1 MPDFDKNL
9 TEMRFTDEKSDIT
22 EQLPAVFSG
31 LYMGRC
37 FCCPECGYGL
47 YGAFSFNGARFL
59 MGSVVLIPLIVINR
73 KKNKAKNQA
82 KFGGKVTIAGGICCG
97 LALCS
102 AALFQQFGIVHT
114 TVGKAGFITTLYII
128 IVPIMGIFLK
138 KKVPR
143 KVWIGAVIAAVGMY
157 LLCMSERF
165 ALSKG
170 DTYVFICA
178 ILFSV
183 HILVIDYFSPK
194 VNGVEL
200 SCLQFLTA
208 GVISSI
214 IAFFVEKPVLQNF
227 IDGIIPLAYA
237 GIMSSGVAYT
247 LQVVGQKDLDPTV
260 ASLILSMESVVS
272 MLAGWVILG
281 QALNRRE
288 LLGCALVFG
297 AVILVQLPDRK
308 KKKRRKN
315 MFRKLREYHVE
326 GQKVFFLLR
335 EIMKM

>member
-1 MPDFDKNL
+1 MKKATLRSSFLLFLAAFIWGVAFVAQSVGMD
-9 TEMRFTDEKSDIT
+9 
-22 EQLPAVFSG
+22 
-31 LYMGRC
+31 YMG
-37 FCCPECGYGL
+37 P
-47 YGAFSFNGARFL
+47 FSFNGARFL
-59 MGSVVLIPLIVINR
+59 MGSVVLTPLIIINR
-73 KKNKAKNQA
+73 KKNKAKNQMEA
-82 KFGGKVTIAGGICCG
+82 GGKVTIAGGICCG

-138 KKVPR
+138 KKVPG
-143 KVWIGAVIAAVGMY
+143 KVWIGAVIAAFGMY

-183 HILVIDYFSPK
+183 HILVIDHFSPK

-208 GVISSI
+208 GVISSV
-214 IAFFVEKPVLQNF
+214 IALFVEKPVLQNF

-281 QALNRRE
+281 QALSRRE

-308 KKKRRKN
+308 KKKAEE
-315 MFRKLREYHVE
+315 EYV
-326 GQKVFFLLR
+326 
-335 EIMKM
+335 